1 MKTIMD
7 AVRDLALPAEN
18 RALREDEYWDEALG
32 LICCETCHTPRQ
44 TRQFILGRDMVLDCL
59 CRCQVE
65 RREREQEARRD
76 RERMDRIRRMKT
88 EGLQEPHLRAFTFS
102 GDEGYNPAEM
112 EYAKKY
118 VEHWEDMRKEGRGLL
133 LWGDVGTG
141 KSFIAGCIA
150 NALLDR
156 CVPVLMT
163 NFPRILGALTDPGT
177 GDRNAYVDCLIP
189 RGSAGL
195 IRTVVQESTVP
206 VIETG
211 AGNCHIFVD
220 ESADIDMAVR
230 IIVNAKTQRIG
241 VCNAAES
248 LVVHRNAEAKLLPA
262 LKAALDPFSV
272 EIRADESAR
281 RLEPSFKEAAEE
293 DWGMEYLDYILS
305 LKTVDSVD
313 EAIRHI
319 NRYHTQHSDA
329 IVTESKE
336 NAERFLREVDSACVY
351 WNASTRFTDGGQFG
365 FGAEI
370 GISTQKLHAR
380 GPMALKELTSYKYE
394 IYGGGQVRA

>member
-163 NFPRILGALTDPGT
+163 NFPRILSALTDPGT
-177 GDRNAYVDCLIP
+177 GDRNAYVDSLNKYSLLILDDLGVGRNTEFALEQTFHVIDSRCRSGKP
-189 RGSAGL
+189 MIVTTNIPLEEFRHPSDLEHARIYDRIL
-195 IRTVVQESTVP
+195 ECCTPIRVNN
-206 VIETG
+206 
-211 AGNCHIFVD
+211 GNIRR
-220 ESADIDMAVR
+220 E
-230 IIVNAKTQRIG
+230 
-241 VCNAAES
+241 
-248 LVVHRNAEAKLLPA
+248 
-262 LKAALDPFSV
+262 KAARGMTEMRGLLTGPGESCLSV
-272 EIRADESAR
+272 
-281 RLEPSFKEAAEE
+281 
-293 DWGMEYLDYILS
+293 
-305 LKTVDSVD
+305 
-313 EAIRHI
+313 
-319 NRYHTQHSDA
+319 
-329 IVTESKE
+329 
-336 NAERFLREVDSACVY
+336 
-351 WNASTRFTDGGQFG
+351 
-365 FGAEI
+365 
-370 GISTQKLHAR
+370 
-380 GPMALKELTSYKYE
+380 
-394 IYGGGQVRA
+394 

>member
-177 GDRNAYVDCLIP
+177 GDRNAYVDCLNKYSLLILDDLGVGRSTEFALEQLFHVIDSRCRSGKPMIITTNIP
-189 RGSAGL
+189 LEELRH
-195 IRTVVQESTVP
+195 P
-206 VIETG
+206 
-211 AGNCHIFVD
+211 
-220 ESADIDMAVR
+220 ADLEY
-230 IIVNAKTQRIG
+230 QRIYDRILACCTPIC
-241 VCNAAES
+241 VS
-248 LVVHRNAEAKLLPA
+248 SRNLRRE
-262 LKAALDPFSV
+262 KAAHGL
-272 EIRADESAR
+272 
-281 RLEPSFKEAAEE
+281 
-293 DWGMEYLDYILS
+293 
-305 LKTVDSVD
+305 
-313 EAIRHI
+313 
-319 NRYHTQHSDA
+319 
-329 IVTESKE
+329 TEMQG
-336 NAERFLREVDSACVY
+336 LLSAC
-351 WNASTRFTDGGQFG
+351 G
-365 FGAEI
+365 
-370 GISTQKLHAR
+370 
-380 GPMALKELTSYKYE
+380 
-394 IYGGGQVRA
+394 